1 MKSKKSLNPQE
12 NRRVQRFY
20 FYMTVK
26 DRIIKRSQYMSRKNK
41 TNSYKYPDIY
51 LNIRC

>member
-1 MKSKKSLNPQE
+1 MKSKKSLYPQE

-26 DRIIKRSQYMSRKNK
+26 DR
-41 TNSYKYPDIY
+41 
-51 LNIRC
+51 NIL

>member
-26 DRIIKRSQYMSRKNK
+26 DRILSSFHKIVQLKARPKGLSTLIFQYVGV
-41 TNSYKYPDIY
+41 
-51 LNIRC
+51 